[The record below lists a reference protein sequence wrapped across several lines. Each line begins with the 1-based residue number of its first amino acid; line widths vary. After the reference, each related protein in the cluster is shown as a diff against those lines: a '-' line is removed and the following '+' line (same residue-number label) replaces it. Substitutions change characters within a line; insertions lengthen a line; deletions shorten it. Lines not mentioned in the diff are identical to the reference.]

1 MAGMGSTSG
10 ISVNK
15 SVPDT
20 HLSPGDLNSGRGD
33 NGQINKVISDV
44 ILSTINNTLSVNGVG
59 SDMK

>member
-1 MAGMGSTSG
+1 M
-10 ISVNK
+10 NK

-20 HLSPGDLNSGRGD
+20 HLSPGDLNLGRGD